1 VSPIVQPTQLCMLK
15 VTRRGQHGLESA
27 RAEINKTTLRIKE
40 IFSCYHIFGEIKLC
54 NEIYNAAIATYSN

>member
-1 VSPIVQPTQLCMLK
+1 MLK

-27 RAEINKTTLRIKE
+27 RAEINKTTLRIKKKFFFA
-40 IFSCYHIFGEIKLC
+40 ITFFGEIKLC